1 MAFLYVFCAE
11 YGIPEFIALT
21 IIVNCL
27 IGIKTPSAEME
38 SGKQFLTVSGHFVS
52 RNNSGIG
59 ARIHLRKGETVT
71 PENRFPLCGVIRF
84 IGTASVGVCGDELI
98 YPDKRR
104 SVLIEISGELCKA
117 LFQSGNGVFRKVCTS
132 HISYLKIRFLFPQT
146 ATSIRIHRRM
156 PPQALSV
163 FVHARYHKVS

>member
-59 ARIHLRKGETVT
+59 ARIHLRKGKTVT

-84 IGTASVGVCGDELI
+84 IGTASVGICQNLKAALQRLRVIGQKEITFIGGNVPISLI
-98 YPDKRR
+98 SEP
-104 SVLIEISGELCKA
+104 
-117 LFQSGNGVFRKVCTS
+117 
-132 HISYLKIRFLFPQT
+132 
-146 ATSIRIHRRM
+146 
-156 PPQALSV
+156 
-163 FVHARYHKVS
+163 